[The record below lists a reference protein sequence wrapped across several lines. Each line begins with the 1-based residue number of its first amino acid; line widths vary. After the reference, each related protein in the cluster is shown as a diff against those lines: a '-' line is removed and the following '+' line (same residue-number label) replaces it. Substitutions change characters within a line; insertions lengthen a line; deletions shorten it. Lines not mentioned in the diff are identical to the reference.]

1 MVETLQVVWT
11 DPRGKEWNLTTGEQ
25 GVILDMDLEGLQ
37 WPEVSH
43 VFAHGDMVRSASRVK
58 RARHDLK
65 VLVGW
70 NRTGQDYYNL
80 ADEWWGQAN
89 SPFKAGRLM
98 FTRPDGQTRSRRLV
112 LADTPATSYR
122 FDPGLGQETGPELW
136 PLTGD
141 GAYWDGPD
149 QEVIIGGLS
158 GDSRMNYI
166 INPRFAGSS
175 SYVGWNFDSGL
186 SLAVSGE
193 TLRATFGRVVKN
205 NHSIMSVSSEGSI
218 PVKPGDEFIFSMNV
232 WCESASSVTLRVFC
246 YNDASASIWGEPFTI
261 SGNGGFKKITC
272 AGVVPA
278 GVTYLRPAVLAQGD
292 LPMGT
297 KLAFRDPMVEVGTT
311 NLRPSFNGSSG
322 AGYQWTGDVD
332 RSPSL
337 WSEMSSTPFYGPNGA
352 GWPLYI
358 AGATVAEDAW
368 VSNRGQGDMWIDWE
382 LTGPMTNVQLGLED
396 GGRITYAGAIPQGQT
411 VLITTAPGR
420 RTVTEVGSGES
431 RYAYVSGVF
440 EPVPVGERVPLYVS
454 AEGMT
459 PLSKIVG
466 YGREQ
471 YARPF

>member
-1 MVETLQVVWT
+1 MVETLQAIWT

-43 VFAHGDMVRSASRVK
+43 TFAHGDMVRSASRVK

-70 NRTGQDYYNL
+70 DRTGQDYYNL

-89 SPFKAGRLM
+89 SPFKAGRLT

-122 FDPGLGQETGPELW
+122 FDPGLGQENGPELW

-149 QEVIIGGLS
+149 QEVTIGGLS
-158 GDSRMNYI
+158 GDARINYI
-166 INPRFAGSS
+166 VNPRFVGAPNP
-175 SYVGWNFDSGL
+175 YGWNFDSGL
-186 SLAVSGE
+186 SLAPSGDLLRVTSSRVIRTSYAIVS
-193 TLRATFGRVVKN
+193 AAA
-205 NHSIMSVSSEGSI
+205 EGSV
-218 PVKPGDEFIFSMNV
+218 PVKPGDQYIFAVSMWND
-232 WCESASSVTLRVFC
+232 SASAVTVRPFM
-246 YNDASASIWGEPFTI
+246 YNDANMSIWGEPYTLPA
-261 SGNGGFKKITC
+261 NGGFKKVVCT
-272 AGVVPA
+272 GVVPA
-278 GVTYLRPAVLAQGD
+278 GVTYLRPAILAQGD
-292 LPMGT
+292 LPVGT
-297 KLAFRDPMVEVGTT
+297 KLSFRDPLMEVGTT
-311 NLRPSFNGSSG
+311 NLRPSFHGSSG
-322 AGYQWTGDVD
+322 AGYQWMGEANK
-332 RSPSL
+332 SPSL
-337 WSEMSSTPFYGPNGA
+337 WSESKMTPFFGPEGH

-358 AGATVAEDAW
+358 AGSTVAEDAW
-368 VSNRGQGDMWIDWE
+368 VNNRGQGDMWIDWE

-431 RYAYVSGVF
+431 RYSYVSGVF
-440 EPVPVGERVPLYVS
+440 DPVPVGERVPLYVS

-459 PLSKIVG
+459 ALSKIVA